1 MASTDPTGTQQ
12 TPTPDT
18 AASLVQ
24 APQTPQAPQ
33 DPTLADLIP
42 LFEQRVNTYMLLSR
56 LYLKELDQQL
66 LEEMH
71 EMLFPMATGDDDV
84 DTGYRLI
91 ATYLSNLWAESLTEL
106 AVDYVRCFLGSGV
119 DSFAAAYPYESVYTS
134 EKRLLMQDARNEVL
148 AIYRSFG
155 IERADSW
162 NEGEDH
168 LALELEFM
176 RVLGERTIAA
186 LRQDDEAQAA
196 HLLVA
201 QHNFM
206 QQHLISWVPMMTADL
221 KRFAK
226 TQMYRGLAYLTD
238 GFLRTDA
245 ALLQE
250 LQDTLE
256 PVEDTSPAGTQD
268 EAAL

>member
-1 MASTDPTGTQQ
+1 MAYTDITDDQKATV
-12 TPTPDT
+12 
-18 AASLVQ
+18 L
-24 APQTPQAPQ
+24 APGQPSQGPQASHDPQ
-33 DPTLADLIP
+33 DPGLDDLIP

-56 LYLKELDQQL
+56 LYLKEFDRQL

-91 ATYLSNLWAESLTEL
+91 ATHLSNLWAESLTEL
-106 AVDYVRCFLGSGV
+106 AVDYVRCFLGNGV

-176 RVLGERTIAA
+176 RVLGERTVSA
-186 LRQDDEAQAA
+186 LKQGDEAGATR
-196 HLLVA
+196 LLA
-201 QHNFM
+201 SQHNFM
-206 QQHLISWVPMMTADL
+206 QHHLISWVPMMTADL

-250 LQDTLE
+250 LQSTSEQTDAPLSST
-256 PVEDTSPAGTQD
+256 EDEVAP
-268 EAAL
+268 